1 MNNKKALED
10 FAIFILTHGRADNV
24 ITVSTLKAC
33 GYTGRIFF
41 VVDNEDKQIAKYKAN
56 FGENSVVVFDKKA
69 MADEV
74 DEGNNFDER
83 RTITH
88 ARNASFKIANKLGIK
103 YFMQLDDDYTSFGF
117 KQKNEELQQ
126 LHFINIYDLDAVI
139 GAYLDFYK
147 ACPNIKSLAFAQ
159 GGDFLGGIQNANIVR
174 MGFPLLRKCM
184 NSFICSTDRP
194 FQFVGAMNEDVNT
207 YTTLGSRGALFFTAP
222 LILLNQKQTQA
233 QAGGITDMY
242 LKYGTYCKSFTTVMM
257 QPSSVTVQMMQ
268 SHHQRLHHSI
278 KWRYTVPRIISEA
291 HKK

>member
-1 MNNKKALED
+1 MNSSEGLED
-10 FAIFILTHGRADNV
+10 FAVFILTHGRADNV
-24 ITVSTLKAC
+24 ITLKTLNAC

-41 VVDNEDKQIAKYKAN
+41 IVDNEDKQIAKYKAN
-56 FGENSVVVFDKKA
+56 FGNSSVIVFDKKA

-88 ARNASFKIANKLGIK
+88 ARNASFKIASQLGIK
-103 YFMQLDDDYTSFGF
+103 YFMQLDDDYTSFGYKHKDDDL
-117 KQKNEELQQ
+117 KQLLYKD
-126 LHFINIYDLDAVI
+126 IYNLDAVI
-139 GAYLDFYK
+139 CAYLEFYK
-147 ACPNIKSLAFAQ
+147 ACPDIKSLAFAQ

-174 MGFPLLRKCM
+174 QTFPLLRKCM

-207 YTTLGSRGALFFTAP
+207 YTTLGSRGALFLTAP
-222 LILLNQKQTQA
+222 IVMLNQKQTQA

-257 QPSSVTVQMMQ
+257 QPSSVCVSMMQ
-268 SHHQRLHHSI
+268 SRHERLHHSI
-278 KWRYTVPRIISEA
+278 KWRYTVPRILNEK